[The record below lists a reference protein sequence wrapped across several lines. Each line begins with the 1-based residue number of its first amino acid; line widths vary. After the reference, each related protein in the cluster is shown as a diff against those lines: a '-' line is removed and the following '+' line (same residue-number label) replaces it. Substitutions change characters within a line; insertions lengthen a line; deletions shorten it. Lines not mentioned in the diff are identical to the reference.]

1 MASAARTFSR
11 AFAQSTP
18 ATSSFR
24 IAAVRRTARFSLPA
38 QTLRASSRRGYASEA
53 GPEKSSNAF
62 YFGLGAVVIGGAG
75 AFYYLNDGN
84 LTGGAKASAVF
95 TPTKEDYQKV
105 YNEIAHLLV
114 EKDEYDGG
122 SYGPV
127 CASSLRQSL
136 RINYI

>member
-11 AFAQSTP
+11 AFAQSAP

-24 IAAVRRTARFSLPA
+24 SAAQRTGRFSLPA
-38 QTLRASSRRGYASEA
+38 QTFRASSRRGYSSEA

-62 YFGLGAVVIGGAG
+62 YWGLGAVAVGGAG

-84 LTGGAKASAVF
+84 LTGAKTNTVF
-95 TPTKEDYQKV
+95 VPTKEDYQKV
-105 YNEIAHLLV
+105 YDEIARLLV
-114 EKDEYDGG
+114 EKDEYDDG

-127 CASSLRQSL
+127 CYPSLTALYR
-136 RINYI
+136 YIHI